1 MFEGAERLFFVK
13 VINKGFEKIYICSI
27 EGEAMEFSSKKDM
40 WMGLIVWALIGVFI
54 WIFYESTFIEFNL
67 VGIIVMTIMVGLL
80 LSIWFC
86 THYKIEQGILKISYG
101 PIKKSIAIED
111 IQSIRLTVN
120 PFTAPALS
128 MYRIEINYRKY
139 KTISISPI
147 NQEQFIKELQ
157 KLNPKIRIMSNE

>member
-1 MFEGAERLFFVK
+1 
-13 VINKGFEKIYICSI
+13 
-27 EGEAMEFSSKKDM
+27 MEFSSKKDM
-40 WMGLIVWALIGVFI
+40 WMGIIIWAVIGLFA

-147 NQEQFIKELQ
+147 NQERFIKELQ
-157 KLNPKIRIMSNE
+157 KLNPKIRIMGNE

>member
-1 MFEGAERLFFVK
+1 
-13 VINKGFEKIYICSI
+13 
-27 EGEAMEFSSKKDM
+27 MEFSSKKDM
-40 WMGLIVWALIGVFI
+40 WLGLIIWALIGVFI
-54 WIFYESTFIEFNL
+54 WIFYESTFIEFDL

-86 THYKIEQGILKISYG
+86 TRYKIEQGILKISYG

-120 PFTAPALS
+120 PFTALALS
-128 MYRIEINYRKY
+128 MYKIEINYRKY

-147 NQEQFIKELQ
+147 NQERFIKELQ

>member
-13 VINKGFEKIYICSI
+13 VIKGLKNLYMRCR
-27 EGEAMEFSSKKDM
+27 GDAMEFSSKKDI
-40 WMGLIVWALIGVFI
+40 WMGIIIWAVIGVFV
-54 WIFYESTFIEFNL
+54 WIFYESTFIEFDL
-67 VGIIVMTIMVGLL
+67 VGIIVMTIMIGLL
-80 LSIWFC
+80 LSIWFW
-86 THYKIEQGILKISYG
+86 TRYKIEQGILKISYG

-147 NQEQFIKELQ
+147 NQERFIKELQ
-157 KLNPKIRIMSNE
+157 KLNPKIRMMSNE

>member
-1 MFEGAERLFFVK
+1 
-13 VINKGFEKIYICSI
+13 
-27 EGEAMEFSSKKDM
+27 MEFSSKRDM
-40 WMGLIVWALIGVFI
+40 WMGLIIWALIGVFI
-54 WIFYESTFIEFNL
+54 WIFYESTFVEFDL

-80 LSIWFC
+80 LSIWFS

-128 MYRIEINYRKY
+128 MYRIEINYLKY

-147 NQEQFIKELQ
+147 NQERFIKELQ
-157 KLNPKIRIMSNE
+157 KLNPKIRMMSNE

>member
-1 MFEGAERLFFVK
+1 
-13 VINKGFEKIYICSI
+13 
-27 EGEAMEFSSKKDM
+27 MEFSSKKDM
-40 WMGLIVWALIGVFI
+40 WMGLIIWALIAVFI

-67 VGIIVMTIMVGLL
+67 VGIMVMTIMVGLL

-86 THYKIEQGILKISYG
+86 TRYKIEQGILRISYG
-101 PIKKSIAIED
+101 PIKKNIAIED

-120 PFTAPALS
+120 PFTALALS
-128 MYRIEINYRKY
+128 MYKIEINYRKY

-147 NQEQFIKELQ
+147 NQERFIKELQ

>member
-1 MFEGAERLFFVK
+1 
-13 VINKGFEKIYICSI
+13 
-27 EGEAMEFSSKKDM
+27 MEFSSKKDI
-40 WMGLIVWALIGVFI
+40 WMGIIIWAVIGVFV
-54 WIFYESTFIEFNL
+54 WIFYESTFIEFDL
-67 VGIIVMTIMVGLL
+67 VGIIVMTIMIGLL
-80 LSIWFC
+80 LSIWFW
-86 THYKIEQGILKISYG
+86 TRYKIEQGILKISYG

-147 NQEQFIKELQ
+147 NQERFIKELQ
-157 KLNPKIRIMSNE
+157 KLNPKIRMMGNK

>member
-1 MFEGAERLFFVK
+1 
-13 VINKGFEKIYICSI
+13 
-27 EGEAMEFSSKKDM
+27 MEFSSKKDM
-40 WMGLIVWALIGVFI
+40 WMGIIIWAVIGLFA
-54 WIFYESTFIEFNL
+54 WIFYESTFIEFDL
-67 VGIIVMTIMVGLL
+67 AGIIVMTILVGLL

-139 KTISISPI
+139 KTISISPL
-147 NQEQFIKELQ
+147 NQERFIKELQ
-157 KLNPKIRIMSNE
+157 KLNPKIRMMSNE

>member
-1 MFEGAERLFFVK
+1 
-13 VINKGFEKIYICSI
+13 
-27 EGEAMEFSSKKDM
+27 MEFSSKRDM
-40 WMGLIVWALIGVFI
+40 WMGLIIWALIGVFI
-54 WIFYESTFIEFNL
+54 WIFYESTFIEFDL

-80 LSIWFC
+80 LSIWFS

-128 MYRIEINYRKY
+128 MYRIEINYLKY

-147 NQEQFIKELQ
+147 NQERFIKELQ
-157 KLNPKIRIMSNE
+157 KLNPKIRMMSNE

>member
-1 MFEGAERLFFVK
+1 
-13 VINKGFEKIYICSI
+13 
-27 EGEAMEFSSKKDM
+27 MEFSSKRDM
-40 WMGLIVWALIGVFI
+40 WMGLIIWALIGVFI

-67 VGIIVMTIMVGLL
+67 AGIIVMTIMVGLL

-86 THYKIEQGILKISYG
+86 THYKIEQGILKISCG
-101 PIKKSIAIED
+101 PIKKSITIED

-128 MYRIEINYRKY
+128 MYRIEINYWKY

-147 NQEQFIKELQ
+147 NQERFIKELQ